1 MEAAV
6 GKAWD
11 TGHRRAVCRPSA
23 QSLGARGGQLRM
35 GRHPNLG
42 LQMGCPGR
50 QDLLLA
56 VGKELLQIDGLGQ
69 REKAM

>member
-1 MEAAV
+1 
-6 GKAWD
+6 
-11 TGHRRAVCRPSA
+11 
-23 QSLGARGGQLRM
+23 M